1 MWRIRRFR
9 SDSLALWDDAVRTIP
24 PLAWLLAG
32 LTYPRT
38 AFRSLQTD
46 YYAFCTTE
54 TKKRW
59 RWEKLYQEERKYWFT
74 FGFHGW
80 LLLLTIIYEV
90 AVPIHA
96 GLAIIPPMLVS
107 LLATTR
113 PFTSGVALGLYL
125 MLPLKFFPLKDWVR
139 VAMAVT
145 GVGAGA

>member
-1 MWRIRRFR
+1 MIRICLSMGGADTSIEVSRTRVRRR
-9 SDSLALWDDAVRTIP
+9 PDPLSLT
-24 PLAWLLAG
+24 
-32 LTYPRT
+32 
-38 AFRSLQTD
+38 
-46 YYAFCTTE
+46 
-54 TKKRW
+54 